1 MVDFLILYIILMTE
15 VSEMQKHQIR
25 QKHVTI
31 RVHFRAF
38 LIFGFCGGQL
48 FPPPVEVLGMQGEQS
63 FWMPFFVLVTR
74 VLKSAY
80 I

>member
-1 MVDFLILYIILMTE
+1 MAI
-15 VSEMQKHQIR
+15 VSEMQIYHIR
-25 QKHVTI
+25 QKSIYI
-31 RVHFRAF
+31 RMHFCTF
-38 LIFGFCGGQL
+38 FSLTSFGGQL

-74 VLKSAY
+74 VLKFAY